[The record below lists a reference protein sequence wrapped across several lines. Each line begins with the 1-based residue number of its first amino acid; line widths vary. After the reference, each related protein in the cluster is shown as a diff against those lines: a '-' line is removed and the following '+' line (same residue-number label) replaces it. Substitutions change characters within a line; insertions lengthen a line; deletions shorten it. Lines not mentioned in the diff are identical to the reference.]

1 MVRGAAG
8 CEESQQPTHVGED
21 GPEPAVVDGAVPA
34 APGDAVC
41 GSCRAEPGTLVPH
54 DPMIWF
60 WIGFLGLVLVLL
72 ALDLGVLNRRAHTP
86 NVKESLA
93 WTAGWIALS
102 VAFSLLVFFIYERKL
117 YGELDPGTVPY
128 RGADAVLTYLT
139 AFVLEKS
146 LSIDNL
152 FVMVLI
158 FQTYRIP
165 GHLQHRVLFWG
176 ILGAVVMRL
185 GMILGGVWLVTN
197 FQWVMYLFG
206 AYLIFQGLLQLRP
219 EKDDAGEGEDKR
231 PLLERVV
238 DKMVPVLREE
248 HPSGHFF
255 VRTGARLHVTSLM
268 LALISVEVAD
278 VVFALDSVPAVLTV
292 STDSFIVFTSNVFA
306 ILGLRSLYFVIAAM
320 MNRFDHL
327 KYALSFILVFVGL
340 KMTLHQILHIPIAG
354 SLAVIVGA
362 MGVGVISSMVVS
374 RGRPPTIP
382 PPDPNEST

>member
-1 MVRGAAG
+1 
-8 CEESQQPTHVGED
+8 
-21 GPEPAVVDGAVPA
+21 
-34 APGDAVC
+34 
-41 GSCRAEPGTLVPH
+41 
-54 DPMIWF
+54 MIWF

-86 NVKESLA
+86 GVSESLA

-102 VAFSLLVFFIYERKL
+102 VAFSLLVYFIYERKL
-117 YGELDPGTVPY
+117 YGNLDGGTVPY
-128 RGADAVLTYLT
+128 SGPDAVLTYLT

-176 ILGAVVMRL
+176 ILGAVVMRA

-197 FQWVMYLFG
+197 FQWVMYVFG

-219 EKDDAGEGEDKR
+219 EKVDGDDAGERR
-231 PLLERVV
+231 PLLERIIGKV
-238 DKMVPVLREE
+238 VPVLREE

-255 VRTGARLHVTSLM
+255 IHSGSRLHVTSLM
-268 LALISVEVAD
+268 VALISVEGAD

-340 KMTLHQILHIPIAG
+340 KMTLQQILHIPIVG
-354 SLAVIVGA
+354 SLLIILGA
-362 MGVGVISSMVVS
+362 MAAGVISSMVAT

-382 PPDPNEST
+382 PGDPDQST

>member
-1 MVRGAAG
+1 
-8 CEESQQPTHVGED
+8 
-21 GPEPAVVDGAVPA
+21 
-34 APGDAVC
+34 
-41 GSCRAEPGTLVPH
+41 
-54 DPMIWF
+54 MIWF

-86 NVKESLA
+86 SVPESLA

-102 VAFSLLVFFIYERKL
+102 VLFSLLVYFIYERKL
-117 YGELDPGTVPY
+117 YGDLDGGTVPY
-128 RGADAVLTYLT
+128 SGADAVLTYLT

-158 FQTYRIP
+158 FQTYRVP

-176 ILGAVVMRL
+176 ILGAVVMRA

-206 AYLIFQGLLQLRP
+206 AYLVFQGLLQLRP
-219 EKDDAGEGEDKR
+219 EKDDDDDGEDRR
-231 PLLERVV
+231 PLLERLV
-238 DKMVPVLREE
+238 DKVVPVLREDQA
-248 HPSGHFF
+248 SGHFF
-255 VRTGARLHVTSLM
+255 IRHGSRVHATSL
-268 LALISVEVAD
+268 LVALLSVEGAD

-327 KYALSFILVFVGL
+327 KYALSFILVFVGI
-340 KMTLHQILHIPIAG
+340 KMTLHQVWHIPIAA
-354 SLAVIVGA
+354 SLGVIMGAVL
-362 MGVGVISSMVVS
+362 VGVISSMRAT

-382 PPDPNEST
+382 PGDPN